1 MSQYVPAEPATD
13 VRGGKSFTHRLRVR
27 WAEVDLQQVVFFGNY
42 AEYCDIAFTEFMR
55 EVGLPDPI
63 AQQRAGREL
72 FMRKMQIEY
81 HASARFDDWLDI
93 VVRCARIGRSSLTI
107 RFGIDRAG
115 ERLAD
120 AEFVYVY
127 AEPASGR
134 SVEIPAEWHHRL
146 LGASAE
152 QAASGSG
159 S

>member
-1 MSQYVPAEPATD
+1 MTRMTQRESATERSAPPA
-13 VRGGKSFTHRLRVR
+13 FTHRLRVR

-42 AEYCDIAFTEFMR
+42 AEYCDIAFTEFIR
-55 EVGLPDPI
+55 EIGLPDPI

-72 FMRKMQIEY
+72 FMRKMQVEY

-93 VVRCARIGRSSLTI
+93 AVRCERIGRSSMTI

-134 SVEIPAEWHHRL
+134 SVEIPPDWRRLL
-146 LGASAE
+146 LGASAPMVAGR
-152 QAASGSG
+152 AAS
-159 S
+159 

>member
-1 MSQYVPAEPATD
+1 MNPSESAADLSASPAFA
-13 VRGGKSFTHRLRVR
+13 HRLRVR

-42 AEYCDIAFTEFMR
+42 AEYCDIAFTEFIR
-55 EVGLPDPI
+55 EIGLPDPI
-63 AQQRAGREL
+63 AQQRTGREL
-72 FMRKMQIEY
+72 FMRKMQVEY

-93 VVRCARIGRSSLTI
+93 AVHCERIGRSSLTI

-134 SVEIPAEWHHRL
+134 SVEIPPDWRHRL
-146 LGASAE
+146 LGASAPT
-152 QAASGSG
+152 QPGGAAS
-159 S
+159 